1 MDVHCAEY
9 FLTTLSHETNI
20 DDRTCERMN
29 DQMIMSV
36 ARLCWG
42 GVLYE
47 QSPFLS
53 PFLLPAISLLL
64 TLTAALSSPI
74 IYFQR
79 TISPADANHGDLEVI
94 KRYIF
99 SPFAHVNDLVQKA
112 LG

>member
-1 MDVHCAEY
+1 MDVHCAEH
-9 FLTTLSHETNI
+9 FLTTLSHEKNI
-20 DDRTCERMN
+20 DDTTCERMN

-36 ARLCWG
+36 ARVRWG

-64 TLTAALSSPI
+64 TLTAAPSSPI

-79 TISPADANHGDLEVI
+79 TISPADAIHGEMEII
-94 KRYIF
+94 K
-99 SPFAHVNDLVQKA
+99 
-112 LG
+112 